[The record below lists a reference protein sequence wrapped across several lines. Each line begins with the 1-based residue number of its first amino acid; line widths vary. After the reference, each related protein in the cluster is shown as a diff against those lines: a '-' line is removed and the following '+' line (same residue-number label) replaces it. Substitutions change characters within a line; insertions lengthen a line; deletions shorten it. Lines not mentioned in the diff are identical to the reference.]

1 MKTTMKKSTATKTFT
16 LAESLPALN
25 LIKGGK
31 DNLKSLINTAWL
43 FAHTVLW
50 NNQVFSS
57 IEISEAKAYIYD
69 WLNAGKKS
77 TKAFINFCQR
87 IILARQNVHALNS
100 DFLSLPSLW
109 LDKDNP
115 DGYSVTKEWLD
126 EVKLIRHSIPNY
138 QIELKALAEAIL

>member
-1 MKTTMKKSTATKTFT
+1 MKTTMKQTNTLKSFT
-16 LAESLPALN
+16 ETLPALTF
-25 LIKGGK
+25 IKGGK

-50 NNQVFSS
+50 NNQVFSG

-69 WLNAGKKS
+69 WLISGKKN
-77 TKAFINFCQR
+77 TKAFVNFCQR
-87 IILARQNVHALNS
+87 IILARQNVHALNT

-115 DGYSVTKEWLD
+115 DGYTVTKEWLD
-126 EVKLIRHSIPNY
+126 EIKTIRHSLPN
-138 QIELKALAEAIL
+138 